1 MSPPIVRA
9 PRPRRIGARPA
20 ARSRPPAPSAAR
32 SGALAPLLLVLL
44 VLYVFGLAFSM
55 QHFSYDVWGALA
67 LAPVLI
73 VVSVPLLLR
82 ATRREGDAG
91 MGRLIVLALVLK
103 MVGSLARYAVAFG
116 VYGGFADAAS
126 YHEAGKVLA
135 PLYRSGNFAAEIGG
149 PGSGTRTVK
158 AVTGLAYTVI
168 GPSELAG
175 FVFFSWLGFWGLY
188 LFYRAFVLAVPQGD
202 ARRYALM
209 VFLLPSMLFWPSSI
223 GKEAIITLTL
233 GTTAYGAARLFARR
247 RGGLLIL
254 AVGVAGTGLIRSHV
268 ALAVFVAVSV
278 GYVFRRSR
286 GVSPFAPVAKAI
298 GLAGLATI
306 SLVVLSQ
313 VKDDLGFESLDVK
326 SVQEQLATNQR
337 NTTDGGSQFE
347 TTSDG
352 SFASIPGSLI
362 TILFR
367 PWPFEANNLQNLIA
381 AIEGTLLAVLFFRSR
396 RRLLAIPRQIR
407 GHPYLLVVLV
417 YTVLFAF
424 AFSTFS
430 NFGIVAR
437 QRVQL
442 FPFVLVLLALPV
454 PGQRRAPTP
463 APAARRLS
471 V

>member
-1 MSPPIVRA
+1 M
-9 PRPRRIGARPA
+9 PA
-20 ARSRPPAPSAAR
+20 AGMPQAPAASRSE
-32 SGALAPLLLVLL
+32 ALAPALLVLL
-44 VLYVFGLAFSM
+44 VVYVFGLAFSM
-55 QHFSYDVWGALA
+55 QHFSYDVWGAIA

-73 VVSVPLLLR
+73 VISVPLLVR
-82 ATRREGDAG
+82 ATRREGAPG
-91 MGRLIVLALVLK
+91 MTRLIVLALVLK
-103 MVGSLARYAVAFG
+103 LVGALARYAVAYG

-135 PLYRSGNFAAEIGG
+135 PLYRSGNFAAEIAG
-149 PGSGTRTVK
+149 PGSLGTRTIK
-158 AVTGLAYTVI
+158 GVTGFVYALI
-168 GPSELAG
+168 GPSQLAG

-188 LFYRAFVLAVPQGD
+188 LFYRAFVLAVPRGD
-202 ARRYALM
+202 ARRYALL

-233 GTTAYGAARLFARR
+233 GATAYGAARLFARR
-247 RGGLLIL
+247 RGGLLVM
-254 AVGVAGTGLIRSHV
+254 AVGLAGTALIRSHV
-268 ALAVFVAVSV
+268 AMAIFVAVSV
-278 GYVFRRSR
+278 GYVVRRSR

-298 GLAGLATI
+298 GLAALAGI
-306 SLVVLSQ
+306 SVAVLSQ
-313 VKDDLGFESLDVK
+313 VKDDLGIESLDVR

-352 SFASIPGSLI
+352 SFASIPGSLV

-367 PWPFEANNLQNLIA
+367 PWPFEASNLQNLIA
-381 AIEGTLLAVLFFRSR
+381 ALEGTLLAVLFFRSR
-396 RRLLAIPRQIR
+396 RRLLAIPRQVR
-407 GHPYLLVVLV
+407 GHPYVVVVLV

-442 FPFVLVLLALPV
+442 FPFVLVLLALPAA
-454 PGQRRAPTP
+454 GQRRAPAPSPATP
-463 APAARRLS
+463 RRLS
-471 V
+471 A